1 MSDKILK
8 NILYPYLKI
17 NTIVLVLFSIGLLY
31 YNVWAGVTA
40 FLLVACIVVYFIKS
54 TDDQRKVAEIYVDNI
69 TDELDRTINYSI
81 MNHPLPLCMIN
92 ANGKLSLFNQ
102 RFKDIYPNAEMLSM
116 DIAQLTGIKGP
127 DFFTEDVL
135 EKPILVSNNSKTY
148 KVLASYLDENLDNSA
163 VLYWVEVT
171 NFELLKVL
179 YKDEKN
185 CFAYINVDNYDEL
198 IASSPDDKKSVIAA
212 EIEKVIRLWASKISA
227 SVTRY
232 RSNQYFIVFE
242 NKHFEKLE
250 ANKFSILDEV
260 REIETDADFPVSL
273 SIGIGVG
280 GKSPAQLDEY
290 AAAALD
296 LALGRGGDQAVV
308 KKVSKIEYYGGR
320 LQTVEKR
327 NKGKSRIMAHALRQ
341 LIDQSS
347 KVLVMGHKKPDMDSF
362 GAALGIS
369 RIARNRNKE
378 VAIVMNSYNDTLVEM
393 YHRATSEGAYK
404 FVNSESALTL
414 VDKDTL
420 IVVVDCHRPSLVEC
434 VDLLNKTD
442 KLVVI
447 DHHRKTE
454 GFIENAT
461 LTYMEAYASSTS
473 ELIAEILQYI
483 GDKKEID
490 KLEAEALLAGITV
503 DTNRFSIKTGVR
515 TFEAASW
522 LRRMGADTASVRQF
536 FQTDLDDFKQR
547 ADIISNSILLP
558 SGIAISSSAGKH
570 TDVQV
575 LNSQAADELLNIK
588 GVKASFVVGENE
600 EGITV
605 ISARSLGE
613 VNVQT
618 IMEKMGGGGN
628 LTKAGAQIID
638 MNVQD
643 ALIRIQELIDDLEE

>member
-1 MSDKILK
+1 MGDKILK
-8 NILYPYLKI
+8 NLVFPYLRI
-17 NTIVLVLFSIGLLY
+17 SIIILIFFALVLLY
-31 YNVWAGVTA
+31 FNIWVGIVASA
-40 FLLVACIVVYFIKS
+40 LVACVIFYFIKS
-54 TDDQRKVAEIYVDNI
+54 TDDQRKVANIYVKNI
-69 TDELDRTINYSI
+69 ANELDNTISYSI
-81 MNHPLPLCMIN
+81 INHPLPLCMIN
-92 ANGKLSLFNQ
+92 NKGKLTLFNKK
-102 RFKDIYPNAEMLSM
+102 FKEIYPNAEMLSM
-116 DIAQLTGIKGP
+116 DIVQLTGIKGQ
-127 DFFTEDVL
+127 DFYTEDIA
-135 EKPILVSNNSKTY
+135 EKPILVTTNGKTY
-148 KVLASYLDENLDNSA
+148 KVLASYLEEDRDSSV
-163 VLYWVEVT
+163 VLYWVDVT

-185 CFAYINVDNYDEL
+185 CFAYIDVDNYDEL
-198 IASSPDDKKSVIAA
+198 IASSPDDRKSIIAA
-212 EIEKVIRLWASKISA
+212 EIEKVIRTWASKLSA
-227 SVTRY
+227 SITRY
-232 RSNQYFIVFE
+232 RAHQYFIVFE
-242 NKHFEKLE
+242 NKYFEKLE
-250 ANKFSILDEV
+250 ANKFDILDEI

-280 GKSPAQLDEY
+280 GKNPAQQDEY

-347 KVLVMGHKKPDMDSF
+347 QVIVMGHKRPDMDSF

-378 VAIVMNSYNDTLVEM
+378 SVIVINSYNDSLTQM
-393 YHRATSEGAYK
+393 YNRAVTEGEYK
-404 FVNSESALTL
+404 FVNSENALTL

-434 VDLLNKTD
+434 SDLLNKSD

-454 GFIENAT
+454 GFIDNAT
-461 LTYMEAYASSTS
+461 LTYMEAYASSTC
-473 ELIAEILQYI
+473 ELVTEILQYV

-522 LRRMGADTASVRQF
+522 LRRMGADTATVRQF
-536 FQTDLDDFKQR
+536 FQTDLDDFKKR
-547 ADIISNSILLP
+547 AEIISNAILLP
-558 SGIAISSSAGKH
+558 NGIAISNSTSRQV
-570 TDVQV
+570 DVQV
-575 LNSQAADELLNIK
+575 LNSQAADEILNIK
-588 GVKASFVVGENE
+588 GIRASFVAGQNE

-613 VNVQT
+613 INVQT
-618 IMEKMGGGGN
+618 IMEKLGGGGN
-628 LTKAGAQIID
+628 LTKAGAQVDIS
-638 MNVQD
+638 VEET
-643 ALIRIQELIDDLEE
+643 LIRLQEIIEEID